1 MQKLCCKLGKR
12 CTAPFKVCH
21 VPLDVSSCQSYL
33 SIARSIFATRHKLT
47 MPQRKVRIN
56 MVINKCLMTFL
67 MLGALLICIQAR
79 AAYIE
84 ENTSSHSIETL
95 KNNEEF
101 KYPTI
106 CKIPLVPMNLYHASP
121 GCEIA
126 DQIELIQSYERYKP
140 KSYKILATCK
150 TKNNGWALVYRYSK
164 NRTVDLDN
172 SISNV
177 RAIVNFS
184 NTQYE

>member
-1 MQKLCCKLGKR
+1 
-12 CTAPFKVCH
+12 
-21 VPLDVSSCQSYL
+21 
-33 SIARSIFATRHKLT
+33 
-47 MPQRKVRIN
+47 
-56 MVINKCLMTFL
+56 
-67 MLGALLICIQAR
+67 
-79 AAYIE
+79 
-84 ENTSSHSIETL
+84 
-95 KNNEEF
+95 
-101 KYPTI
+101 
-106 CKIPLVPMNLYHASP
+106 MNLYHASP